1 VERLGIIGG
10 GQLGRFLTLAA
21 GELGVET
28 IVVDPT
34 PDCPASA
41 VGARQ
46 IVADYDDPEA
56 VRHLT
61 RLVPVVTFEIER
73 GPLDVLRTAPCRV
86 VPAVETLAL
95 LKDKLR
101 QRTTL
106 AAAGLANPTF
116 AAVHTLEEALA
127 FGETVGYPLVI
138 KRPQGGYDGRGI
150 AFLESP
156 AALIAWWRA
165 RPAGWTPPLLA
176 EEQVDLAR
184 ELAVMVVRA
193 ADGTCACYPVVETVQ
208 REGLCRRVI
217 APAPVSPAVAERAQA
232 LALGAITALNGV
244 GVFGVELF
252 LSRDGRVLLNE
263 IAPRVHNSGHYTLDA
278 CAASQFQQQVRV
290 ALGRPILPTTMTV
303 PVAVMVNLI
312 ATRSGPFALEG
323 VERATALGARVYLY
337 GKRQMWPGRK
347 MGHVNLVGD
356 DLAEVLARAE
366 AVEAL
371 LAL

>member
-28 IVVDPT
+28 IVVDTT

-217 APAPVSPAVAERAQA
+217 APAPVSPAVVERVRTGLLELAQTGRGKEVLRQLYQIDGLAEARDSDYDGLRRKAQILGFSFEQA
-232 LALGAITALNGV
+232 LQP
-244 GVFGVELF
+244 
-252 LSRDGRVLLNE
+252 
-263 IAPRVHNSGHYTLDA
+263 APT
-278 CAASQFQQQVRV
+278 
-290 ALGRPILPTTMTV
+290 
-303 PVAVMVNLI
+303 PVATPTP
-312 ATRSGPFALEG
+312 A
-323 VERATALGARVYLY
+323 ARY
-337 GKRQMWPGRK
+337 
-347 MGHVNLVGD
+347 
-356 DLAEVLARAE
+356 
-366 AVEAL
+366 
-371 LAL
+371 